1 MSSTPTSADPA
12 ITALRIALEQAGHD
26 LAEVLVK
33 RVEMEDQPHHV
44 VVRYNPLDAEDF
56 KQEEE
61 MSSSYCETLQ
71 QAGWQR
77 ALDLGSL
84 VLVPNIPPRDT
95 APDSYIASW
104 SIAVDCAVDHQG
116 AADQARERQID
127 TGITEALWE
136 VTDAAGR
143 STQVLT
149 QDPDL
154 S

>member
-1 MSSTPTSADPA
+1 MSNTSTSADPA
-12 ITALRIALEQAGHD
+12 ITALRIALERAGHD
-26 LAEVLVK
+26 LAEMLVE
-33 RVEMEDQPHHV
+33 RVELENQSDYI

-56 KQEEE
+56 KREEE
-61 MSSSYCETLQ
+61 MSTSYSATLQ
-71 QAGWQR
+71 EAGWQA

-95 APDSYIASW
+95 GPDTYIASW
-104 SIAVDCAVDHQG
+104 SIAIDCAVNNQG
-116 AADQARERQID
+116 AADQARERQLD
-127 TGITEALWE
+127 LGITEALWD

>member
-1 MSSTPTSADPA
+1 MSSIPTLADPA

-26 LAEVLVK
+26 LAEVLVE
-33 RVEMEDQPHHV
+33 RVELVDQLHYV
-44 VVRYNPLDAEDF
+44 IVRYNPFDAENF
-56 KQEEE
+56 KREEE
-61 MSSSYCETLQ
+61 MSTSYRDSLH
-71 QAGWQR
+71 QAGWQG

-104 SIAVDCAVDHQG
+104 SIAIDGAVNNQG
-116 AADQARERQID
+116 AADQARERQLD
-127 TGITEALWE
+127 TGITEALWD

-143 STQVLT
+143 STQILT

>member
-12 ITALRIALEQAGHD
+12 VTALRIALEQAGHD
-26 LAEVLVK
+26 LAEVLFQ
-33 RVEMEDQPHHV
+33 RVELENQSHYV
-44 VVRYNPLDAEDF
+44 VVRYNPLDAEKF
-56 KQEEE
+56 KREEE
-61 MSSSYCETLQ
+61 MSTSYSETLQ
-71 QAGWQR
+71 QAGWQA

-104 SIAVDCAVDHQG
+104 SISIDCAINDQG
-116 AADQARERQID
+116 AADQARERQLD
-127 TGITEALWE
+127 TGITEALWD